1 MIKAGGIVNAK
12 TVRELMVPLQMC
24 AVVSQD
30 ATLLDAVIAIEKAQE
45 RRDRKR
51 QPLRAVL
58 AVDEAGNIVGK
69 LGQLSF
75 LKALQ
80 PRRDFLKETSMLVG
94 AGVTEQFMNSVMD
107 HYRFFQDNLTDL
119 CRRASRQ
126 HVRDH
131 MHPVSEN
138 IDENA
143 SLGEAIS
150 KIIEWECLSAP
161 VVKGGKVIGLLRLS
175 DLCQEVAEYMKN
187 LAEQGEES

>member
-1 MIKAGGIVNAK
+1 VEAK
-12 TVRELMVPLQMC
+12 TVRELMVPIEMC

-58 AVDEAGNIVGK
+58 VVDSAGDIVGK
-69 LGQLSF
+69 LGQLAF

-80 PRRDFLKETSMLVG
+80 PRRDILKDTSKLAS
-94 AGVTEQFMNSVMD
+94 AGVSEQFMSSVMD
-107 HYRFFQDNLTDL
+107 NYRFFQDNMADL

-126 HVRDH
+126 RVRDH
-131 MHPVSEN
+131 MHPVSEH
-138 IDENA
+138 IDETA
-143 SLGEAIS
+143 SLGEAMA

-161 VVKGGKVIGLLRLS
+161 VVRGQRVIGLLRLS

-187 LAEQGEES
+187 LSEQGEES